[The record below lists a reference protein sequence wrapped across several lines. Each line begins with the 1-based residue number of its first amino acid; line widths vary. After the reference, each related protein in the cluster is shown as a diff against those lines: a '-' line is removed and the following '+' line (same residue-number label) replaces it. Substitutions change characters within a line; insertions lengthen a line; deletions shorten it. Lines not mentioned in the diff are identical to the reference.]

1 MKDEKESE
9 KPKVELIESGGK
21 QSNPSEV
28 CPPVEDCPPVEEC
41 HPDEECSPD
50 VCNPEK
56 QSNPIRGVTTPCSP
70 AGRCQPDCCGP
81 VCHPEHPC
89 SPEWGCRPNEE
100 CNPDLCTPDI
110 CHPGDKAYKPSLLC
124 EPSLEELPTKR
135 LDEIAES
142 VKSLKGEIEELKKRV
157 EQK

>member
-9 KPKVELIESGGK
+9 KPKVELIESGK
-21 QSNPSEV
+21 
-28 CPPVEDCPPVEEC
+28 
-41 HPDEECSPD
+41 
-50 VCNPEK
+50 K

-70 AGRCQPDCCGP
+70 AGRCQPDCCDP

-89 SPEWGCRPNEE
+89 SPEWECRPNEE
-100 CNPDLCTPDI
+100 CNPDLCTPGI

-124 EPSLEELPTKR
+124 EPSLEIPTKR